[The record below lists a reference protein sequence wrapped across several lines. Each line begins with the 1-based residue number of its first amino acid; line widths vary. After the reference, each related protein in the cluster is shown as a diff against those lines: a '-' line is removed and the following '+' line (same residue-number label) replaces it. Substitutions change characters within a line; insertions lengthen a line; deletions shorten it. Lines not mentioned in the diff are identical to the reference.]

1 MFLQTFTYI
10 DFMKWPGH
18 SELLSELLTVLII
31 PASNVQPERI
41 FSGLKQIYINLL
53 EKLYVTSKMESIMIM
68 NVQQEKA

>member
-1 MFLQTFTYI
+1 MMARVRYI

-41 FSGLKQIYINLL
+41 FSGLK
-53 EKLYVTSKMESIMIM
+53 
-68 NVQQEKA
+68 